1 MHIRVIKI
9 AYPNQIYTSLHQ
21 SMYSFWRCH
30 WCWLVYSCCI
40 YRVLL
45 TSSSWF
51 LWTIQTSQ
59 LQEYKKNPTK
69 CFLYQEILQLIQHF
83 QKVKNQHGII
93 FSHGGQYF
101 PGLHDCDYLLHIK
114 KLIKLCYIRSSEIW
128 RGLDE
133 QYNF

>member
-1 MHIRVIKI
+1 MHTPIKFIHRFTNPCILFDDVIDVGWSI
-9 AYPNQIYTSLHQ
+9 VAVSTEFYWQVPVGFYG
-21 SMYSFWRCH
+21 R
-30 WCWLVYSCCI
+30 
-40 YRVLL
+40 YRRHN
-45 TSSSWF
+45 F
-51 LWTIQTSQ
+51 KNI
-59 LQEYKKNPTK
+59 KKTTK
-69 CFLYQEILQLIQHF
+69 CLLYQEILQLIQHF